1 MLKDGRGRVRE
12 EKGGGKGRIGG
23 VEEGQRR
30 EMRKLERVEG
40 GAWSD
45 GREEGEE
52 EWTEEKRG
60 GEGGTK
66 MVFWNVAGLRNKD
79 KDFWKG
85 LKDWDIMLFME
96 TWMDR
101 KG

>member
-1 MLKDGRGRVRE
+1 
-12 EKGGGKGRIGG
+12 
-23 VEEGQRR
+23 
-30 EMRKLERVEG
+30 MRKLERVEG
-40 GAWSD
+40 GAWRD

-66 MVFWNVAGLRNKD
+66 VVFWNVAGLRNKD

-85 LKDWDIMLFME
+85 LKDWDIMLFVE
-96 TWMDR
+96 T
-101 KG
+101 